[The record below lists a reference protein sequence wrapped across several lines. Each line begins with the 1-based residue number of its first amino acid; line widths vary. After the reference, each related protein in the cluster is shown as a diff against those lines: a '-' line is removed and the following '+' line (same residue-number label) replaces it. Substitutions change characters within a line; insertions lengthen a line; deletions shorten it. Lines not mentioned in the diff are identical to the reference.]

1 MNVVAKAAQQAITL
15 LNALKADFKI
25 ILPTGEEYGNLEVVR
40 PKERTRVQHNKR
52 GSLFVIYEP
61 IIKSM
66 RIGDVKAVTIPD
78 GVAPEHIR
86 GAISGYASHHWGAG
100 SAKTCV
106 TGNTIEILRVL

>member
-52 GSLFVIYEP
+52 GSLSAVYLP
-61 IIKSM
+61 IIQSM
-66 RIGDVKAVTIPD
+66 QVGDVMVVAVPEGIS
-78 GVAPEHIR
+78 PEHMR
-86 GAISGYASHHWGAG
+86 GSMAGYANKNWGSS
-100 SAKTCV
+100 SAKTCI
-106 TGNTIEILRVL
+106 TENTVEILRVL